1 MPVQGQELGTYEL
14 IETLSGTT
22 LLGFNGEE
30 WYAWVEEEEG
40 ELLVFTDDTYDRR
53 RMINQGEALLVYFEK
68 EPGYRDMP
76 HLFLGRPGKYEECL
90 LPNGLPD
97 QNDTQKRIVPTGR
110 AIGKDELERHLES
123 VGSDHGETSSDAT
136 ADRPI
141 DDCDSLSVDE
151 TAERLI
157 AWALEEIEK
166 LRQYEELHQGRKH
179 LRHMFSRHL
188 AGLSD

>member
-1 MPVQGQELGTYEL
+1 MSVQCQELGTYEL

-40 ELLVFTDDTYDRR
+40 ELLVLTDDNYGRR
-53 RMINQGEALLVYFEK
+53 RMINQGEALLVNFER

-76 HLFLGRPGKYEECL
+76 HLFLGRPGNYEECL

-97 QNDTQKRIVPTGR
+97 QNDTQKRIIPTGS
-110 AIGKDELERHLES
+110 AIGKDELERHMES
-123 VGSDHGETSSDAT
+123 AGSDHGETSSDAT
-136 ADRPI
+136 ADLPI
-141 DDCDSLSVDE
+141 DDYDSLSIDE
-151 TAERLI
+151 IAERLI
-157 AWALEEIEK
+157 ALAPEEIEK
-166 LRQYEELHQGRKH
+166 LRQYEETHQDRKS

-188 AGLSD
+188 EGAH